1 MNQISHKNRQ
11 QGAVLVISL
20 IMLLVMTLIGITG
33 MQTTVLEEKMAGNM
47 RDQNLAFQAAESA
60 LRNGEMDTGANYSL
74 TSSFLSTCANGLC
87 LPSATA
93 VPVWADPTTT
103 NPVNWSSSTNTIAY
117 ASQTVGVAV
126 TNIGGIAAQPEY
138 IVELLPEPPK
148 APGQSL
154 AKGKGSAIPI
164 ETFRITA
171 RGVGGTTTAS
181 AMVQSIYKK

>member
-1 MNQISHKNRQ
+1 MNRIAHKNRQ

-20 IMLLVMTLIGITG
+20 IILLVMTLIGITG

-74 TSSFLSTCANGLC
+74 TSSFLPSCANGLC
-87 LPSATA
+87 KPSATA

-103 NPVNWSSSTNTIAY
+103 NPVIWSSSTNTIAY
-117 ASQTVGVAV
+117 ASQNVGVGVAPLDPIV
-126 TNIGGIAAQPEY
+126 YANPPEY
-138 IVELLPEPPK
+138 IVELLDQPPK
-148 APGQSL
+148 VAGQSL
-154 AKGKGSAIPI
+154 KGSAIPI

-171 RGVGGTTTAS
+171 RGIGGTTTAS
-181 AMVQSIYKK
+181 TMVQSIYKK